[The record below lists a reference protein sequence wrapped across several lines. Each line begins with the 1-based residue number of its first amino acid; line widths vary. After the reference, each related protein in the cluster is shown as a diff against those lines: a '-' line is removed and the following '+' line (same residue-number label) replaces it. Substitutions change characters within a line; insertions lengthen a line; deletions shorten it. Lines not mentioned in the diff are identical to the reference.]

1 MSSVLLIIIRRCHSV
16 NSHSSH
22 DHRFMQLTLF
32 SLFTHEYLCVATYP
46 IASYVFNCSNS
57 IGNESSS
64 DNSEIDYYVSH
75 SYPNMDIIPKGSMY
89 YTLKIKIVDEDRME
103 DDEVFRITAIPE
115 DLPDGH
121 IYCTTYVYI
130 KDDDGKLIY
139 AKYTSVL
146 LQYSCYMY
154 VHPSS

>member
-1 MSSVLLIIIRRCHSV
+1 MGGHTKWFCEQNIVLCNWHY
-16 NSHSSH
+16 
-22 DHRFMQLTLF
+22 FLTLF
-32 SLFTHEYLCVATYP
+32 SYP

-64 DNSEIDYYVSH
+64 DDNEIDYYVSH

-89 YTLKIKIVDEDRME
+89 YTLKIKIVDDDRME
-103 DDEVFRITAIPE
+103 DDEVFHITAIPE

-121 IYCTTYVYI
+121 IYCTTDVYI

-139 AKYTSVL
+139 AKYTSVF
-146 LQYSCYMY
+146 LQYSCYIY